1 MPDKQPKNTAAN
13 IPTPKHAPVG
23 AGKAVPAF
31 PSPSANGIVS
41 GGKATPANAS
51 IPGKGAPS
59 VAQTSPANP
68 PAAGSSQVIHIV
80 LQLLLCNALHG
91 GDCTAEIMRYLIP
104 VLYQCAGHDGGLASA
119 HAYCCTTCPN
129 SDTCLRHIS
138 HQSVVSAVRVCAC
151 MFAALLSLT
160 LRPYRPKSTP
170 HALA

>member
-1 MPDKQPKNTAAN
+1 VPDKQPNNTPAN

-31 PSPSANGIVS
+31 PSPSAKGIVS
-41 GGKATPANAS
+41 SGKATPANAS

-68 PAAGSSQVIHIV
+68 AAAGSSQVIDIV
-80 LQLLLCNALHG
+80 LQLLFCNALHG
-91 GDCTAEIMRYLIP
+91 ADCTAEIVRYLIP
-104 VLYQCAGHDGGLASA
+104 VVCQCAGHDGGLASA
-119 HAYCCTTCPN
+119 HACCYTTCPN

-138 HQSVVSAVRVCAC
+138 HQSVVPAVKELLRVWR
-151 MFAALLSLT
+151 LPNHT
-160 LRPYRPKSTP
+160 LRAYWPKFTP